1 MTLRGEPAGVRWIAR
16 VTGIHL
22 LLGLLALVL
31 WLGSGEAIWIRGYL
45 RYAGALFVVGF
56 ALAELLLT
64 WRVLRAFG
72 PGDALR
78 PAWLLISV
86 AAAARF
92 VGFVLAEIFSPGPG
106 LEGPRFIAQPGP
118 WLPLAPQHRAGLAL
132 AGPVAL
138 LLLSPALALV
148 GRAYDR
154 HGLHGELRARDWL
167 ALGVASFLMV
177 SDTWD
182 GIRWSLAH
190 EAPLDLYRALGFL
203 VEPLL
208 LVLLFQALA
217 LRRAALSMAG
227 GLIGRCWAAYSAA
240 VFLTVLGCL
249 GQWAVN
255 YGHVPRPVL
264 IPVWYVWFLVSAAF
278 AAGPAYQV
286 EALRRVQRGLLPQV
300 LSRDPKLPTIKP
312 R

>member
-1 MTLRGEPAGVRWIAR
+1 MSLRSEPGSVRWIAAATS
-16 VTGIHL
+16 VHL
-22 LLGLLALVL
+22 VLGFAALAL
-31 WLGSGEAIWIRGYL
+31 WLGTGEASWIRGYL
-45 RYAGALFVVGF
+45 RFAGALFVVGS
-56 ALAELLLT
+56 ALVELIFT
-64 WRVLRAFG
+64 WLAFRAFA
-72 PGDALR
+72 PGDELR

-86 AAAARF
+86 AAAARLL
-92 VGFVLAEIFSPGPG
+92 GFILAEIFSPGPG
-106 LEGPRFIAQPGP
+106 LEGPRFIAQPAP

-138 LLLSPALALV
+138 MLLSPALAVV

-154 HGLHGELRARDWL
+154 HGLSGELRTRDWL
-167 ALGVASFLMV
+167 ALGLASFLMV

-190 EAPLDLYRALGFL
+190 EVPLDLYRALGFV

-208 LVLLFQALA
+208 LVLLFQALT
-217 LRRAALSMAG
+217 LRRAAATMAG
-227 GLIGRCWAAYSAA
+227 GLIGRCWSAYSAA
-240 VFLTVLGCL
+240 VFLTVVGCL

-255 YGHVPRPVL
+255 YGHLPRPVL

-286 EALRRVQRGLLPQV
+286 EALRRVQRGLLPGV
-300 LSRDPKLPTIKP
+300 AS
-312 R
+312 